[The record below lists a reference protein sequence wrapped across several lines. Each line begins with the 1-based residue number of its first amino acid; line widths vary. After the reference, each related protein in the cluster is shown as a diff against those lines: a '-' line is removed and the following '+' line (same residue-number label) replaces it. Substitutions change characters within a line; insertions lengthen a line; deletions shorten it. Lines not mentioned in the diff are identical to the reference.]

1 MKKTLILI
9 TIASFL
15 SCKAQT
21 IVPLY
26 GSDDFD
32 DNSNF
37 YLKDVHDNFNKFE
50 GRWKYTENNIS
61 FTLLFKK
68 ELKVPTSSGLFVD
81 YLLGEY
87 QYVENGVEKV
97 NTLNLID
104 SSSIQYYEHL
114 ITGSSLV
121 DKNARPACDTC
132 SINDRGVRLTI
143 RHPDLNDVYS
153 EMIVRHFTDNGVEKI
168 RATLLGGGP
177 GLIAPDRTDPVTID
191 IPDGEYILI
200 KQ

>member
-1 MKKTLILI
+1 MWNFTN
-9 TIASFL
+9 
-15 SCKAQT
+15 
-21 IVPLY
+21 
-26 GSDDFD
+26 GSIDFT
-32 DNSNF
+32 
-37 YLKDVHDNFNKFE
+37 VVM
-50 GRWKYTENNIS
+50 R
-61 FTLLFKK
+61 K
-68 ELKVPTSSGLFVD
+68 ELKLQTSSGLYRD
-81 YLLGEY
+81 YLVGEY